1 MEIKLADIIDAFL
14 TDQFQDIEDSLFS
27 LLNSY
32 NIDVQ
37 EGATLNKLADMVGL
51 NIRNSDTNI
60 LRALVKGQAASNV
73 ATGTCYDVDNLAQIL
88 LGSTAV
94 TKEYHGAVLFEFE
107 GTLTADLKSAYIQL
121 FKNILPAGI
130 DCISVLAYN
139 FNTARYDVS
148 YYDEDY
154 YA

>member
-1 MEIKLADIIDAFL
+1 MEIKLVDIIDSFL
-14 TDQFQDIEDSLFS
+14 TNQFQDIEDSLFS
-27 LLNSY
+27 LLNAY
-32 NIDVQ
+32 DIDTQ
-37 EGATLNKLADMVGL
+37 EGTTLNKISDMVGL
-51 NIRNSDTNI
+51 NIRNADTDI
-60 LRALVKGQAASNV
+60 LRAFIKGQAASNV

-107 GTLTADLKSAYIQL
+107 GTLTADMESAYIQL

-139 FNTARYDVS
+139 SNTARYDIS
-148 YYDEDY
+148 YFDEDY